1 MATKQELMN
10 MMENRL
16 PGEAVPVRDPTA
28 QPPGYPDLDRV
39 NYAAQQHMEQQNGP
53 APGPGHR
60 QIYSIQ
66 PPQAIV
72 VQPPQFGSR
81 SHFAYCPSCNASQM
95 TRCEYESSMM
105 THIVAAILCFTT
117 CCCCLPYCI
126 DNCKSARHYCPNCGS
141 YLGAHAK

>member
-16 PGEAVPVRDPTA
+16 PGEAVPVRDPTV

-39 NYAAQQHMEQQNGP
+39 NYAAQQHMDQQNGP

-72 VQPPQFGSR
+72 AAAVCHIVSITVKVPAIIARIVAVIWEPMQNKC
-81 SHFAYCPSCNASQM
+81 HFA
-95 TRCEYESSMM
+95 
-105 THIVAAILCFTT
+105 
-117 CCCCLPYCI
+117 
-126 DNCKSARHYCPNCGS
+126 K
-141 YLGAHAK
+141 